1 MYLSNALIWV
11 YFILIRA
18 TTGIRMCCYHLI
30 CVFLYLPYKE
40 EDELAKTEAEEK
52 KRINPIGV
60 EEDAKHVIEYN
71 TSSHLLLL
79 SVILVMLEMMLNF
92 KFVWLSSVLKNTH
105 QFIFNH
111 TIRSAKQDVDDEYSV
126 PTGQTSSHSYYGAAH
141 AVIERVEKQSSLLI
155 NGMLKHYQ
163 V

>member
-18 TTGIRMCCYHLI
+18 TTGIRLGCYHLI
-30 CVFLYLPYKE
+30 VYFYICPIRRKMSWP
-40 EDELAKTEAEEK
+40 KQKPK
-52 KRINPIGV
+52 KRKGSIPL
-60 EEDAKHVIEYN
+60 ESKRTPN
-71 TSSHLLLL
+71 TSLSIILLLTYCYL
-79 SVILVMLEMMLNF
+79 VLFVVMLEMMLNF